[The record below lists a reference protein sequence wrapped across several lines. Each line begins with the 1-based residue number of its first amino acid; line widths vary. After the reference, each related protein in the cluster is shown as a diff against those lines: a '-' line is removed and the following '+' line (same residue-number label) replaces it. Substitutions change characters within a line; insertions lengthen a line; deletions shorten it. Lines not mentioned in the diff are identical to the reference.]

1 MHRRQFVG
9 WALAA
14 PLAAC
19 GGAGPKFHASDIT
32 GADFARGFEL
42 RDTFG
47 RRRTLADFKGK
58 AVMVFFGYTHCPDVC
73 PTTLADM
80 AQAVRKLG
88 ADGARVQGVFVTVDP
103 ERDTPDVLRRYVAAF
118 DPSFVGLYGTA
129 EELAT
134 TAKEFKFFFQ
144 PGPKRDDGGSY
155 EVAHQSAIYVFDP
168 RGQIRLLVT
177 DGGNDT
183 GALVSDLRQLLRT

>member
-80 AQAVRKLG
+80 AQAVRK
-88 ADGARVQGVFVTVDP
+88 VFVTVDP